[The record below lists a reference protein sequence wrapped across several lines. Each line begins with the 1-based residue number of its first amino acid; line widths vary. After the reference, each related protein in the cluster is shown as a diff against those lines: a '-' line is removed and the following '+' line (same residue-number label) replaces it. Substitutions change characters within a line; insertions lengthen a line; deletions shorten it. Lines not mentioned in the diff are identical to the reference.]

1 MALYCYLLLCL
12 TFLPFY
18 RLLAQDRIDSVSKI
32 SSKYISAV
40 HHKAGKM
47 EVQLDSKNQRVLALM
62 EREDKKIK
70 EKLYAI
76 DSVKAKEIFESL
88 GQQYTDLTQRIS
100 KRTSSIKHYIP
111 ELDSLGTSI
120 RFLQQK
126 QELLSNVKPV
136 KAKISETLSRITN
149 IESEFQKAYEI
160 KSFLR
165 NRQEYLTAQL
175 SELGFVK
182 ELRRIN
188 KEFYYYSA
196 QLNEYKSILKDRKK
210 IEIKALE
217 LLSKS
222 KAFRSFMEKNGQLAS
237 LFRLPGTPDNLIGQ
251 SSLAGLQTRAQVNT
265 LVQQQLGAGG
275 PNATAAFQQNLQQ
288 GQAMLNELKSKVSLI
303 DGANPEVGMPEGFI
317 PNPQR
322 TKRMLDRI
330 ELGINMQTQKGS
342 YYLPVQ
348 TDIGLSVGYKL
359 NRKSIIG
366 FGASYRMGWG
376 KDIRHIRI
384 THQGVT
390 VRGFADYK
398 IKGTF
403 WITGGYEM
411 IYQSSFRKIVEL
423 RTISAWQRSGLLGVS
438 KVVTLKSNLLKKT
451 KIQLLWDFLSY
462 NQVPQTQPILFRIE
476 YGF

>member
-1 MALYCYLLLCL
+1 
-12 TFLPFY
+12 
-18 RLLAQDRIDSVSKI
+18 
-32 SSKYISAV
+32 
-40 HHKAGKM
+40 
-47 EVQLDSKNQRVLALM
+47 
-62 EREDKKIK
+62 
-70 EKLYAI
+70 
-76 DSVKAKEIFESL
+76 
-88 GQQYTDLTQRIS
+88 
-100 KRTSSIKHYIP
+100 
-111 ELDSLGTSI
+111 
-120 RFLQQK
+120 
-126 QELLSNVKPV
+126 
-136 KAKISETLSRITN
+136 
-149 IESEFQKAYEI
+149 
-160 KSFLR
+160 
-165 NRQEYLTAQL
+165 
-175 SELGFVK
+175 
-182 ELRRIN
+182 
-188 KEFYYYSA
+188 
-196 QLNEYKSILKDRKK
+196 
-210 IEIKALE
+210 
-217 LLSKS
+217 
-222 KAFRSFMEKNGQLAS
+222 
-237 LFRLPGTPDNLIGQ
+237 
-251 SSLAGLQTRAQVNT
+251 
-265 LVQQQLGAGG
+265 
-275 PNATAAFQQNLQQ
+275 
-288 GQAMLNELKSKVSLI
+288 
-303 DGANPEVGMPEGFI
+303 
-317 PNPQR
+317 
-322 TKRMLDRI
+322 
-330 ELGINMQTQKGS
+330 MQTQKGS